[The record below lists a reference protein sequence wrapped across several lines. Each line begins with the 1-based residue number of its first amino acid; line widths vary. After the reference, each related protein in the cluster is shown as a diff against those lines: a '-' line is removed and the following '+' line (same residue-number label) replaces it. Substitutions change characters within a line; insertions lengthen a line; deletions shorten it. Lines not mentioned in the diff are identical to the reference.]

1 MLAMQQNFCWWE
13 NRSVASNLVKVGGI
27 TPSFK
32 HSCHNFKM
40 ALVGGGGG
48 GWCVAFTV
56 CGSLSLYLLQLDINL
71 IKVPPYSSF
80 SSSSAPPYTW
90 RISTQT
96 CLQFAAESNVRVWPY
111 LGQGRLLWRTKLH
124 QVSLSISKYFQNLN
138 LVWTANC
145 TISNG
150 GTGGLVATSIEIIE
164 TVSSTIQKVLSVFTA
179 LSTVMV
185 IVWIDNKI
193 NTNSI
198 QSINGNTGP
207 CGSGRVVQRETAEGC
222 SRGRRCHILR
232 HQRHTFIISRII

>member
-1 MLAMQQNFCWWE
+1 MSVCLSSLQSIYSQSNVLNHGHVRPDMLAMQQNFCWWE

-48 GWCVAFTV
+48 GWWVAFTV

-124 QVSLSISKYFQNLN
+124 QVSLSISKYFQKNF
-138 LVWTANC
+138 
-145 TISNG
+145 
-150 GTGGLVATSIEIIE
+150 
-164 TVSSTIQKVLSVFTA
+164 K
-179 LSTVMV
+179 
-185 IVWIDNKI
+185 
-193 NTNSI
+193 
-198 QSINGNTGP
+198 P
-207 CGSGRVVQRETAEGC
+207 CLDCQ
-222 SRGRRCHILR
+222 LYD
-232 HQRHTFIISRII
+232 